1 MGGSEDAHMMETNA
15 NVAVNQNW
23 QIVEQWSK
31 LKWSNETNCGA
42 MKQSECRR
50 CRLDWAI
57 TDVVN
62 GFQPGSHWLWF
73 NFCAIVQN
81 SQILMSLIIGDLLVS
96 GDPSIGHSAGDNQ
109 GGFYFGSN
117 SEKIYLSKQHN
128 WEYLIF
134 VTNTTCNLFCPATGP
149 ATVKKS
155 VISTHIVSFLRIS
168 LERFLTKWGNFPP
181 ANLCTLECK
190 FFQKNEVIPQRYEYI
205 LHEIRIDKEIET
217 AGQQIILSHRGL
229 TKATMRGRWRF
240 KF

>member
-1 MGGSEDAHMMETNA
+1 MLLGKPGSTWENFANFSKWFSVRSVTFGLSMGGSEDAHMMETNA

-73 NFCAIVQN
+73 NFNFCAIVQN
-81 SQILMSLIIGDLLVS
+81 SQILMSRIIGDLLVS

-117 SEKIYLSKQHN
+117 SEKIYLSKPHN

-134 VTNTTCNLFCPATGP
+134 VTNTTCNLFCHYF
-149 ATVKKS
+149 

-168 LERFLTKWGNFPP
+168 LEWFLT
-181 ANLCTLECK
+181 
-190 FFQKNEVIPQRYEYI
+190 
-205 LHEIRIDKEIET
+205 
-217 AGQQIILSHRGL
+217 
-229 TKATMRGRWRF
+229 
-240 KF
+240 